1 VRKTW
6 LLLLLVLVLA
16 LAGCGSDLAEGPGAQ
31 TTPAPAGTPLPDPGP
46 ATRGELEPGELG
58 VVDFTG
64 RAAARPATL
73 TPNKDQILRRIEW
86 SGWGGARATGRGT
99 LEVLECEPTC
109 AQGQTDRVPAV
120 LTLSA
125 PRTCGAQRYYGE
137 ATLRADGQA
146 PAVFL
151 RTPC

>member
-6 LLLLLVLVLA
+6 LLMLLLLPV
-16 LAGCGSDLAEGPGAQ
+16 LAGCGSDLAEGPGAAP
-31 TTPAPAGTPLPDPGP
+31 TPAPAETPLPDPGP
-46 ATRGELEPGELG
+46 AARGELAAGELG

-64 RAAARPATL
+64 RTAARPVTL
-73 TPNKDQILRRIEW
+73 TPNKDQILRGIEW
-86 SGWGGARATGRGT
+86 SGWGRARATGRGT

-120 LTLSA
+120 LVLSG
-125 PRTCGAQRYYGE
+125 PRTCGTQRYYGE
-137 ATLRADGQA
+137 AKLRADGQA